1 MRRGHGKPVLMQAAG
16 VSAGGRCQ
24 AMEHRVACQAQDHIR
39 QRRRGQDL
47 QDSGRRTM
55 AVAPEQDR
63 GRGPGWAAIRQQPRE
78 NRRVFC
84 AVGAEPRSQIRG
96 PSGVREA
103 CKDAPRQRAIGR
115 QGPTLASGADGMAS
129 DGRKTPVCWSSIG
142 HQQPFFG
149 LYGIAVVQTL
159 FSQSL
164 EEGLPFF
171 MNNSG

>member
-1 MRRGHGKPVLMQAAG
+1 MALSMYG
-16 VSAGGRCQ
+16 VG
-24 AMEHRVACQAQDHIR
+24 
-39 QRRRGQDL
+39 
-47 QDSGRRTM
+47 
-55 AVAPEQDR
+55 
-63 GRGPGWAAIRQQPRE
+63 
-78 NRRVFC
+78 
-84 AVGAEPRSQIRG
+84 
-96 PSGVREA
+96 EA
-103 CKDAPRQRAIGR
+103 CGEASLAIDALEQEHSNIGR